1 MKKSFVEIRK
11 YLKRLLY
18 LLLVV
23 FGITLLLCFWK
34 AEIMYISFY
43 ILIWGIMPISLFLL
57 ADFIAR
63 RYNFI
68 K

>member
-1 MKKSFVEIRK
+1 KSFVEIRK
-11 YLKRLLY
+11 YSRKLLY

-43 ILIWGIMPISLFLL
+43 IFLWGIMPISLLLL
-57 ADFIAR
+57 ADLIAR
-63 RYNFI
+63 KYKLI
-68 K
+68 E